1 MNLLRTNYGSKEGE
15 YAEVKAKHALLELRP
30 MLVISKPRK
39 KPDPNDA
46 PTLIKIKKC
55 SYFVTLNTQ
64 ILFNSPFFLIKI
76 RHRMHTIHKPE

>member
-55 SYFVTLNTQ
+55 RAEKLYEPGRDKAS
-64 ILFNSPFFLIKI
+64 
-76 RHRMHTIHKPE
+76 TIQKCRLWW